1 LEGSFGFHQIF
12 QHIIQFGSQ
21 NWPVGQAIIMKLFIA
36 LSFIV
41 ASTNAQPNGFY
52 RLNAATA
59 LKASK
64 PGLPVNGTDERTVPF
79 NVATNLAYKRVTD
92 RQTLTALGGFP
103 PGFGAWDMVAFSAP
117 EYAAPGEY
125 PNANNNIFIP
135 CETGLG
141 GLFRYNTA
149 AGTFS
154 ILAVSNESGTAFGRN
169 PDPAT
174 FNVSNDIFRSID
186 PSTYTPWN
194 TVLFAEETTG
204 K

>member
-1 LEGSFGFHQIF
+1 
-12 QHIIQFGSQ
+12 
-21 NWPVGQAIIMKLFIA
+21 MKLFVA

-41 ASTNAQPNGFY
+41 TSANAQLNGFY

-64 PGLPVNGTDERTVPF
+64 PGLPVNGTEERTVPF
-79 NVATNLAYKRVTD
+79 NVVTNLAYSRITD

-103 PGFGAWDMVAFSAP
+103 SSFGAWDMVAFSAP
-117 EYAAPGEY
+117 EDAAPGEY
-125 PNANNNIFIP
+125 PNANNNLYIP
-135 CETGLG
+135 AETGLG

-149 AGTFS
+149 ARSFS

-174 FNVSNDIFRSID
+174 FNVSNDIFRSVD
-186 PSTYTPWN
+186 PATYTPWN
-194 TVLFAEETTG
+194 TVLFGEETTG